1 MEKINI
7 LIPTDFSELSFEAFK
22 MVDLLR
28 SKFVVKLHLLHVIEA
43 NDLVFSDHP
52 ELSEG
57 VDLSFYQK
65 ELARTKANFDLLKQK
80 GIDFEEQI
88 SVGLLTTEIKRS
100 SILLAIDLVII
111 GINEHHT
118 LLDKLS
124 SSEAQQLVRHLAVP
138 VISLK
143 LNTPLSQTLNDILLV
158 ADYEQPGKGIQLN
171 LIKTIA
177 EVFSSTIHLLQ
188 ILKDDDENRIDVI
201 KAQME
206 FFAKMHT
213 LKKYELHLYRD
224 NDVIHGVQNFNK
236 EAAMDLICIRTH
248 GRKGIAHLLL
258 GSIAE
263 RLVNNCKKPVLTFH
277 LKDI

>member
-57 VDLSFYQK
+57 VDLLFYQK

-88 SVGLLTTEIKRS
+88 SVGLLTTEIKKS

-143 LNTPLSQTLNDILLV
+143 LNTPLSQTLNHMLLV
-158 ADYEQPGKGIQLN
+158 ADYEQSKGIQLN

-248 GRKGIAHLLL
+248 GRKGIAHLLF